1 MAEERLRILS
11 MLAEGKITTEEA
23 DKLLEAMA
31 SRTMQTSVEE
41 VKPTNGFAK
50 CKYMHIRVEPK
61 EGKSSERVVV
71 KVPLALVK
79 AGLNFSKLIPKEAQ
93 TKVQESMDSKGIPF
107 NMSEMKFE
115 DIEEMFA
122 VMEDLSIDVD
132 TDESTIQVFC
142 R

>member
-1 MAEERLRILS
+1 MAEERLRILG
-11 MLAEGKITTEEA
+11 MLAEGKITADEA
-23 DKLLEAMA
+23 DRLLEAM
-31 SRTMQTSVEE
+31 SNRTMQTVVEE
-41 VKPTNGFAK
+41 VKPSNGFAT

-79 AGLNFSKLIPKEAQ
+79 AGLNFSKLIPKEARD
-93 TKVQESMDSKGIPF
+93 KVQESMDSKGIPF
-107 NMSEMKFE
+107 NMNEMKFE
-115 DIEEMFA
+115 DLEEMFA

-132 TDESTIQVFC
+132 TEESTIQVFC

>member
-1 MAEERLRILS
+1 MAEERLRILG
-11 MLAEGKITTEEA
+11 MLSEGKITNDEA

-31 SRTMQTSVEE
+31 SRNKQD
-41 VKPTNGFAK
+41 
-50 CKYMHIRVEPK
+50 MHIRVQPK
-61 EGKSSERVVV
+61 EGKSSERVVL

-93 TKVQESMDSKGIPF
+93 EKVQESMDSKGIPF
-107 NMSEMKFE
+107 NRSEMKFE
-115 DIEEMFA
+115 DLEEMFA

-132 TDESTIQVFC
+132 TEESTIQVFC